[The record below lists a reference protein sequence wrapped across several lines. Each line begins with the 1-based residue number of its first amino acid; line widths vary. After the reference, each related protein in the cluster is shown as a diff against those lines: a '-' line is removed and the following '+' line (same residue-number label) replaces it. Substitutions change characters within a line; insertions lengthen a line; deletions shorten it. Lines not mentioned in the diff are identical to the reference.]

1 MNGVWIAIAAGPA
14 IAVAAL
20 QVRPLLRS
28 LKSAK
33 TRRKTHVW
41 SVEASDSAS
50 CGELIASIGESL
62 SGEVSGETVK
72 QILHALTL
80 SLGQIRER
88 NGNDR
93 RVHAEITAKPEKDGV
108 RVIVRDDGLHFAI
121 DGLDRPVRHL
131 PAAGFNR
138 NIFTFALPGDSF
150 ERRYEVLRGF
160 DLSPDEIK
168 EIVELEDRSF
178 DARYHTT
185 LEQECALFKSNRESG
200 VVIRDRETGN
210 IVAYMMI
217 LPVTD
222 EIYDLIRKGVLLDT
236 ALDPEKVVL
245 KYDSPGIYH
254 LFFASVVVNPAHRS
268 ARMITAMVDAMV
280 EDFIALAERGIL
292 IDRMVADVVS
302 GDGRKFCRLFG
313 FEKVGESDH
322 DSLIY
327 EILTMPPRIRMDTAT
342 IQRLKEVYAA
352 HQFDAAEGNVT

>member
-1 MNGVWIAIAAGPA
+1 
-14 IAVAAL
+14 L
-20 QVRPLLRS
+20 
-28 LKSAK
+28 
-33 TRRKTHVW
+33 
-41 SVEASDSAS
+41 E
-50 CGELIASIGESL
+50 
-62 SGEVSGETVK
+62 
-72 QILHALTL
+72 QIH
-80 SLGQIRER
+80 GR
-88 NGNDR
+88 NGEDR
-93 RVHAEITAKPEKDGV
+93 RVYAEITVMPEKYGV
-108 RVIVRDDGLHFAI
+108 RVIVRDDGVHFAI

-138 NIFTFALPGDSF
+138 NIFTFALPGDNF

-168 EIVELEDRSF
+168 EIVDLEDRSF

-200 VVIRDRETGN
+200 VAIRDRETGAM
-210 IVAYMMI
+210 VAYMMI

-236 ALDPEKVVL
+236 TLDPKKVVL

-254 LFFASVVVNPAHRS
+254 LFFASVVVSPAHRS
-268 ARMITAMVDAMV
+268 ARMIVAMVDAMV
-280 EDFIALAERGIL
+280 EDFIALARRGIF

-327 EILTMPPRIRMDTAT
+327 EILTMPPRIRMDTDA
-342 IQRLKEVYAA
+342 IRRLKEVYAA
-352 HQFDAAEGNVT
+352 AATADVKKYDIIHDI